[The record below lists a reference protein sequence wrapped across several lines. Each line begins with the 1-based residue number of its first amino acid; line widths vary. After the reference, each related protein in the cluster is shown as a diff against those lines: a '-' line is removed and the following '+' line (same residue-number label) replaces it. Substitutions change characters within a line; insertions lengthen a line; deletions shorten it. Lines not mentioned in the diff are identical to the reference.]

1 MERVWVT
8 VMTKAHCMRRRQNP
22 CVFFVREKPYM
33 QTLSPVFSAS
43 AILVQYKAKST
54 SVLFAPALVL
64 NEIFHLVVWNTYV
77 SISISRLQLFS
88 LHIVCAIFCIFLRS
102 SVSIILVCFVL
113 FNTKFIFILNYHF
126 IYVTHFIFPNYIYFI
141 L

>member
-8 VMTKAHCMRRRQNP
+8 VMTKAHCMRQRHNP
-22 CVFFVREKPYM
+22 CVFFFSFEKSLICKPFH
-33 QTLSPVFSAS
+33 LFSAS

-64 NEIFHLVVWNTYV
+64 NEIFHLVAWNTYV

-88 LHIVCAIFCIFLRS
+88 LHIVCAIFCIFFLRS
-102 SVSIILVCFVL
+102 SVSIILICFVL

-126 IYVTHFIFPNYIYFI
+126 IYDSFYIS
-141 L
+141 

>member
-64 NEIFHLVVWNTYV
+64 NEIFHLVV
-77 SISISRLQLFS
+77 
-88 LHIVCAIFCIFLRS
+88 
-102 SVSIILVCFVL
+102 
-113 FNTKFIFILNYHF
+113 
-126 IYVTHFIFPNYIYFI
+126 
-141 L
+141 